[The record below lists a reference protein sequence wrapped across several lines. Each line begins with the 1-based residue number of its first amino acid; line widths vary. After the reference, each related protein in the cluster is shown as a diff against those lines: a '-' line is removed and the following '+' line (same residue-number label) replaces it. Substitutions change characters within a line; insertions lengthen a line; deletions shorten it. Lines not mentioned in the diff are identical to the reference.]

1 MIRGDKEKELY
12 SLIDS
17 IGETDCRAYE
27 ECAKR
32 WDAVAHPLHGL
43 GVLED
48 DIKHI
53 AALTGS
59 ADVSL
64 NRKAVVVCCADNGVV
79 KEGISQ
85 TDSSVTGIVADNI
98 AEGRSSVCRMAAVA
112 GCDVIPL
119 DLGIKDYKGHP
130 GVRNARIGNGTGN
143 ICDGPAMT
151 REQVAEAVIT
161 GIEQARLLSKDYDII
176 GVGEMGIGNTTTSA
190 AVLSVLLGL
199 DTDEVTGRGAG
210 LSDEGFERKRK
221 AVNRAVERS
230 NVSKE
235 DGLGVLAELSGF
247 DLCGMCG
254 LFIGGA
260 IYRVPVIVD
269 GICSQT
275 AALAALN
282 LTEKASCAMIASHIS
297 SEPVSEMILNRLG
310 IKSAISAG
318 MHLGEGTGAV
328 ALMPMLDM
336 ALAVYSQGYTFDD
349 GGIKAYERFK

>member
-1 MIRGDKEKELY
+1 MIQGDKEKELY
-12 SLIDS
+12 RLIES
-17 IGETDCRAYE
+17 IRDTDAKAYE
-27 ECAKR
+27 ECARR
-32 WDAVAHPLHGL
+32 WDLVAHPLHGL

-48 DIKHI
+48 DIKQI

-64 NRKAVVVCCADNGVV
+64 KRKAVVVCCADNGVV
-79 KEGISQ
+79 AEGISQ

-112 GCDVIPL
+112 GCDVIPI
-119 DLGIKDYKGHP
+119 DLGIKDYKGHR
-130 GVRNARIGNGTGN
+130 GVKDIRIGNGTEN
-143 ICDGPAMT
+143 ICEDPAMT
-151 REQVAEAVIT
+151 REQAAETVIA
-161 GIEQARLLSKDYDII
+161 GIEQVRLLSEKYDII

-190 AVLSVLLGL
+190 AIISVLLG
-199 DTDEVTGRGAG
+199 TDANEVTGRGAG
-210 LSDEGFERKRK
+210 LSNDGLERKRK
-221 AVNRAVERS
+221 AVKKAIERS

-260 IYRVPVIVD
+260 IYRVPMIVD
-269 GICSQT
+269 GICSQA
-275 AALAALN
+275 AALAAWN
-282 LTEKASCAMIASHIS
+282 LTEKAAGAMIGSHIS
-297 SEPVSEMILNRLG
+297 SEPVSEMILNKLG
-310 IKSAISAG
+310 IQSAISAR

-349 GGIKAYERFK
+349 GGIKAYEHFK